1 MVRRIF
7 LFLVVLF
14 STLTLWAQQTK
25 YYDTL
30 SKVEVDKLRAEYG
43 QSKVYP
49 QEYEQ
54 QFLLALSHY
63 PELKDV
69 VIELKYSK
77 ERTTMAC
84 RPKITSLF
92 SEERTYYILIND
104 KEDFDGILL
113 NDVPFNAQIGV
124 IGHELAHVVDFEN
137 KTLTGVVKTG
147 LGYLKENYKRK
158 LEHKIDAM
166 TTAHGLGWQ
175 LYEWATYSMFEAPF
189 ATQTYKDFKK
199 RIYMSPDQIME
210 LLESD
215 V

>member
-14 STLTLWAQQTK
+14 STLTLCAQQTK

-30 SKVEVDKLRAEYG
+30 TQTDLEKLRTEYG
-43 QSKVYP
+43 KNKEYP
-49 QEYEQ
+49 LEYEQ

-69 VIELKYSK
+69 IIELKYSK

-84 RPKITSLF
+84 RPKISSLF
-92 SEERTYYILIND
+92 SETRRYYILINN

-113 NDVPFNAQIGV
+113 EDVPFNAQIGV

-137 KTLTGVVKTG
+137 KTLEGVVKTG
-147 LGYLKENYKRK
+147 LGYLKDNYKRK
-158 LEHKIDAM
+158 LEHQIDSM
-166 TTAHGLGWQ
+166 TAAHGLGWQ
-175 LYEWATYSMFEAPF
+175 LYEWASFSMFESPF
-189 ATQTYKDFKK
+189 ATQAYKDFKK
-199 RIYMSPDQIME
+199 RIYMTPDQIME

>member
-14 STLTLWAQQTK
+14 STFTLWSQQTK
-25 YYDTL
+25 YYETL
-30 SKVEVDKLRAEYG
+30 TQADLEKLRVEYG
-43 QSKVYP
+43 NNKEYP
-49 QEYEQ
+49 LEYEQ

-69 VIELKYSK
+69 IIELKYSK

-84 RPKITSLF
+84 RPKISSLF
-92 SEERTYYILIND
+92 SETRRYYILINN

-113 NDVPFNAQIGV
+113 EDVPFNAQIGV

-137 KTLTGVVKTG
+137 KTLGGVVKTG
-147 LGYLKENYKRK
+147 LGYLKDNYKRK
-158 LEHKIDAM
+158 LEHQIDSM
-166 TTAHGLGWQ
+166 TAAHGLGWQ
-175 LYEWATYSMFEAPF
+175 LYEWASFSMFESPF

-199 RIYMSPDQIME
+199 RIYMTPDQIME